1 MKLITFIIALSL
13 LTIPAAALSLP
24 HMEIFTPPAT
34 NPDLMHVASFE
45 GGERFQAG
53 DYPVIV
59 LTGSYREMGRQ
70 YGALMKTEL
79 NDEYTFILD
88 SLEKQGYT
96 REQVRG
102 YGREITAYY
111 PLRVREIFAG
121 MAETSGL
128 TEDDVAVL
136 WYGAIFELMAAS
148 PVPPPSCSYL
158 ATWGE
163 YTPDGS
169 VIVSRNWDLDDA
181 VLPLTRW
188 YVLSVY
194 RPTDGS
200 NAVATWSPAGVRPE
214 TWMNSAGLFI
224 ANDNAGISDA
234 APETRPE
241 FITEYFRFMLDYS
254 DLKGLDAVI
263 RGTNPDV
270 GWIVDVAAPD
280 GAYVYE
286 KMTNR
291 TLQRT
296 GNGVIAAANHF
307 VDPSWGLPE
316 PPEHSLLRYNNLLRQ
331 AGEARGSIDAGRMM
345 QIRDVCMENGGS
357 KFCHTVFG
365 SNAYSSNHQVVY
377 VPGTRTLWM
386 TVMDKEWQKVEL
398 GPLFG

>member
-1 MKLITFIIALSL
+1 
-13 LTIPAAALSLP
+13 
-24 HMEIFTPPAT
+24 
-34 NPDLMHVASFE
+34 
-45 GGERFQAG
+45 
-53 DYPVIV
+53 
-59 LTGSYREMGRQ
+59 
-70 YGALMKTEL
+70 MKTEL

-128 TEDDVAVL
+128 TEDDIAVL

-188 YVLSVY
+188 YVLTVY

-224 ANDNAGISDA
+224 ANDNAGISDV

-254 DLKGLDAVI
+254 DLKALDAGI
-263 RGTNPDV
+263 RGTSPDV

-296 GNGVIAAANHF
+296 GSGVVAAANHY

-316 PPEHSLLRYNNLLRQ
+316 PPEHSLSRYNNLLRQ
-331 AGEARGSIDAGRMM
+331 ANEAKGSIDAKRMM

-357 KFCHTVFG
+357 KCCHKVFG

-386 TVMDKEWQKVEL
+386 TVMDKKWQKVEL